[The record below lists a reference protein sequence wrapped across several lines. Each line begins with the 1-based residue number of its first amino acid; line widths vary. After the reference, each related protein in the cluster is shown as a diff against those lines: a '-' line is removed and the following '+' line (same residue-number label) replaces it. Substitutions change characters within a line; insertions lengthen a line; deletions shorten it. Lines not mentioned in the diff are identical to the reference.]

1 MKKSFIKAALIST
14 MAFLCVGN
22 VSAQQKEN
30 IFGLGNRV
38 GIGVGYG
45 TEGLGFDVAVPLTK
59 YVQVRAGINIFPNIK
74 FHENTSIE
82 YSDEDFNGNTPSG
95 DVRLD
100 AKFGRTYGDLK
111 VDCYPFGNSS
121 SFFVTAGL
129 SFGGSDLLKI
139 KGHSDEIA
147 QYGAM
152 AKNYGVNIGDYD
164 IPFDNNG
171 DINGGVKVKN
181 VRPYLGLG
189 FGRLIPKK
197 RVGFRFELG
206 AQFQGKPKV
215 YYMDNGN
222 EIDALDKYKDDI
234 DDGTKD
240 DISKVMDWLRVY
252 PVLKFSIRGRI
263 L

>member
-1 MKKSFIKAALIST
+1 MRKIVFTAMLFAATSMFAQKTRNLSIEVLGAQST
-14 MAFLCVGN
+14 
-22 VSAQQKEN
+22 
-30 IFGLGNRV
+30 V
-38 GIGVGYG
+38 GI
-45 TEGLGFDVAVPLTK
+45 
-59 YVQVRAGINIFPNIK
+59 N
-74 FHENTSIE
+74 
-82 YSDEDFNGNTPSG
+82 
-95 DVRLD
+95 
-100 AKFGRTYGDLK
+100 
-111 VDCYPFGNSS
+111 
-121 SFFVTAGL
+121 
-129 SFGGSDLLKI
+129 
-139 KGHSDEIA
+139 
-147 QYGAM
+147 
-152 AKNYGVNIGDYD
+152 YD

-222 EIDALDKYKDDI
+222 EIDALDKYKDNI